1 MKRQVESLI
10 AWLEDRTGLPG
21 AIQSFLDEK
30 IPASGGWHQVF
41 GSVAMFLF
49 LTQAFTGILLAFNYA
64 PTPGE
69 AYNSLR
75 YILTEVTGGRLI
87 RGLHHWGASMMIVVV
102 VLHMMQVFVFGAYKK
117 PRETTWM
124 LGVVLLL
131 LTLTYGLT
139 GYLLPWDNRAYWG
152 TVVATKIA
160 ASAPIAGP
168 YMTRLLGAAK
178 GVGVVTFARF
188 YAVHVLLL
196 PPATMLLILAHV
208 YLVRRHGVTPQPGD
222 ETLPRKPFYPA
233 QVFKDTA
240 AIFIAFAVLFT
251 LAVAAKAPLEQLAD
265 PTDTTY
271 IPRPEWYF
279 LFLFQTL
286 KFFEG
291 PLEIV
296 GSTILPGLAVLALF
310 AVPFID
316 RARMV
321 KVTRRTVAIGF
332 VILACIGWGGLTA
345 AAVMSTP
352 REAVAQVDYSA
363 PTDWIQLSP
372 EEMAGIAYFRQES
385 CASCHS
391 AGSSLGPDLTRT
403 AIHKDAAWMIRH
415 FKQPAAVRPGS
426 DMPPVELGDA
436 QLNSLAAFLLKLTPE
451 NASALAE
458 APDFAVRGAVV
469 YQAGHCAA
477 CHMVN
482 GVGMKVG
489 PPLNGLAKRQ
499 TRSWVDDH
507 FANPQ
512 KLSPGSIMPP
522 YQLSAEDKK
531 NLTAYL
537 FTLPE

>member
-1 MKRQVESLI
+1 MKRQAENLV
-10 AWLEDRTGLPG
+10 AWLELRTGLPG
-21 AIQSFLDEK
+21 AIAHFLDEK

-41 GSVAMFLF
+41 GSVALFLF
-49 LTQAFTGILLAFNYA
+49 LTQAFSGILLAFNYA

-102 VLHMMQVFVFGAYKK
+102 VLHVVQVFVFGAYKK
-117 PRETTWM
+117 PRETTWI
-124 LGVVLLL
+124 LGVALLL

-160 ASAPIAGP
+160 ASAPLAGP

-222 ETLPRKPFYPA
+222 EALPKKPFYPA

-251 LAVAAKAPLEQLAD
+251 LAVAAKVPLEQLAD

-316 RARMV
+316 RGQMV
-321 KVTRRTVAIGF
+321 KVTRRTVAIVF
-332 VILACIGWGGLTA
+332 VALAGIGWSGLTA

-372 EEMAGIAYFRQES
+372 EEMAGIAYFREEN
-385 CASCHS
+385 CAGCHS
-391 AGSSLGPDLTRT
+391 TGSSLGPDLTR
-403 AIHKDAAWMIRH
+403 AAVHKDAAWMIRH
-415 FKQPAAVRPGS
+415 FKQPGAVRPGS
-426 DMPPVELGDA
+426 AMPPVALGDA

-469 YQAGHCAA
+469 YQSGHCAA

-489 PPLNGLAKRQ
+489 PALNGLARRQ

-522 YQLSAEDKK
+522 YRLSGEDQK

-537 FTLPE
+537 FSLPE